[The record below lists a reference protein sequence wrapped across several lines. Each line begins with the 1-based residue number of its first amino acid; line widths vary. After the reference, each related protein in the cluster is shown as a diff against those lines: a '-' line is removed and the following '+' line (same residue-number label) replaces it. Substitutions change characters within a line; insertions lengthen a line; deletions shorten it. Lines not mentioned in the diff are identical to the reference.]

1 VNASNGWSAANP
13 NYEVGYCNVVWSN
26 QTSAELQT
34 FVYEVWTIL
43 GQYLGWYPTSPGS
56 VTFGYSVLGIPQPLS
71 VTMSGPTTIY
81 HPQKGTVNQYTWT
94 ANASGGTP
102 PYTYAWKKNGSP
114 VGTNS
119 STYTEYLSY
128 NGDQCDTYYQFTLRV
143 DVTGGG
149 SAYAT
154 KDVTAWNSCS
164 DPIFAARL
172 GAQPALVVIPE
183 AFSMSQ
189 NYPNPFNPQTEISS
203 ACRSQPLSGSV
214 SWMFWGGKFRYWP
227 TGNILQVTRG

>member
-1 VNASNGWSAANP
+1 M
-13 NYEVGYCNVVWSN
+13 
-26 QTSAELQT
+26 
-34 FVYEVWTIL
+34 
-43 GQYLGWYPTSPGS
+43 
-56 VTFGYSVLGIPQPLS
+56 PQPLS

-189 NYPNPFNPQTEISS
+189 NYPNPFNPQTEISFGLPEPAS
-203 ACRSQPLSGSV
+203 VRISVLDVLGREIQILADREYPAGYQRVTWSGTDASGSKV
-214 SWMFWGGKFRYWP
+214 GSGVYFCWITAIGKSGKQF
-227 TGNILQVTRG
+227 TNVMKMALTK